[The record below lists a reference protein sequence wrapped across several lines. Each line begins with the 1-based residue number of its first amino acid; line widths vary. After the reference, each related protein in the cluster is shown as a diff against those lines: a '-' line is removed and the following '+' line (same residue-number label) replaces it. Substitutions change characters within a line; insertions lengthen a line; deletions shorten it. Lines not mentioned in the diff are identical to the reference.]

1 MSDPENDSAKGSQEE
16 QEEENPEP
24 PLMVTKDQLTKG
36 LSRIQRTHGKSYT
49 HIPYSLLISFIFDL

>member
-16 QEEENPEP
+16 QEEENPEL

-49 HIPYSLLISFIFDL
+49 HIPYSLLISFIYDL